1 MSSKDH
7 KVKTKEEKVRFS
19 SIVKHDLKKAVLK
32 QLESIEEEKFWNEKI
47 LSIKQ
52 RIAERSFVRIYRK
65 SLETHERAK
74 LFGKYMRRKVNIY
87 DC

>member
-1 MSSKDH
+1 M
-7 KVKTKEEKVRFS
+7 
-19 SIVKHDLKKAVLK
+19 KHDLKKAVLK